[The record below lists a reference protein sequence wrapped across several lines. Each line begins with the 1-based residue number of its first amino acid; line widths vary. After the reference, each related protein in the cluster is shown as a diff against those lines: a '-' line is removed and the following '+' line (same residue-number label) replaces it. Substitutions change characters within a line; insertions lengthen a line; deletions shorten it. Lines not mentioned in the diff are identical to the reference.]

1 MTRFMSSNYLLKNN
15 TAQELYSCVENLPIF
30 DYHCHLS
37 EIEIY
42 NNRTFSN
49 IGELWLECDHYKW
62 RVMRNFG
69 IDERFITADAT
80 YKEKFIQFAK
90 AIQSFAGNPVYHWC
104 HLELKKYFGIDEPLN
119 ADNAERIFDLTEK
132 MMQDGSFSARELIV
146 KSKVDTL
153 ITTDDPLSNLDYHK
167 KLKEEEARFS
177 VLPCFRPDV
186 YLNIND
192 DFFKNISKLSQMT
205 GIEVK
210 DIPSLLSALENR
222 LEYFIANG
230 CVVADVAFENFPKCT
245 LDIKKANKV
254 FKGKMSDVLI
264 ESYRYHVIKGL
275 VEMFSRHDIILQ
287 LHVGVIRNQN
297 SVLFNKLGKDVGND
311 SVANVVDINLAS
323 KLFDDCNKTYGLP
336 RTIVYTLNPTAYM
349 PISTLLG
356 NFAGKSKGSMQ
367 LGAAWWFMD
376 HKDGIY
382 EQLKVLSS
390 TSGLGIFNGML
401 TDSRS
406 FTSYARHDY
415 FRRILCSLVG
425 EWVEGGEYPLDE
437 AKKLVSNVS
446 FYNSK
451 NYFVR

>member
-1 MTRFMSSNYLLKNN
+1 M
-15 TAQELYSCVENLPIF
+15 
-30 DYHCHLS
+30 
-37 EIEIY
+37 
-42 NNRTFSN
+42 
-49 IGELWLECDHYKW
+49 
-62 RVMRNFG
+62 
-69 IDERFITADAT
+69 
-80 YKEKFIQFAK
+80 
-90 AIQSFAGNPVYHWC
+90 
-104 HLELKKYFGIDEPLN
+104 
-119 ADNAERIFDLTEK
+119 
-132 MMQDGSFSARELIV
+132 
-146 KSKVDTL
+146 
-153 ITTDDPLSNLDYHK
+153 
-167 KLKEEEARFS
+167 
-177 VLPCFRPDV
+177 LPCFRPDV

-336 RTIVYTLNPTAYM
+336 RTIGYTLNPTAYM